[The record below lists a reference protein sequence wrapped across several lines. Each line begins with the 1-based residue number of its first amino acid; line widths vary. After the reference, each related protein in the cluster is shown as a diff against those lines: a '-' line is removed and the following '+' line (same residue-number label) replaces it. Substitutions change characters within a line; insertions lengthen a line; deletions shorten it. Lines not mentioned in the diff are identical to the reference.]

1 MAALHCISSV
11 LAALDTAAP
20 VSRVSE
26 EAVARV
32 KWFLAT
38 TCPAQQVRCSGRNVV
53 TISAC
58 PRVSRPRRSA
68 CSPSCPA

>member
-38 TCPAQQVRCSGRNVV
+38 TCPAQQVR
-53 TISAC
+53 
-58 PRVSRPRRSA
+58 
-68 CSPSCPA
+68 